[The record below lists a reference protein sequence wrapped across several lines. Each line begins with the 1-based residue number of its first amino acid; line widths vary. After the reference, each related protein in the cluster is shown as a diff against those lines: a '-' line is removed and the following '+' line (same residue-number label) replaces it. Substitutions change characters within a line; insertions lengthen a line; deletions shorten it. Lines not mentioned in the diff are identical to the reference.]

1 MKNTRQIVRIILIC
15 LLAFFLLRSLYSLKE
30 GFVDDH
36 LRLGPQ
42 SEVNKFGTITE
53 DPGNPSGNLVTNN
66 DSSKALCSSIS
77 DLTKWCKKWL
87 GNDAKEVTNPET
99 IECAG
104 NICKPTIDGQFCCKN
119 N

>member
-42 SEVNKFGTITE
+42 SEVNKYGTITK
-53 DPGNPSGNLVTNN
+53 DAGNPSGTLVTDGNP
-66 DSSKALCSSIS
+66 SALCSSIPN
-77 DLTKWCKKWL
+77 LGKWCKKWSNGL
-87 GNDAKEVTNPET
+87 AKEVTNPET
-99 IECAG
+99 IACAG
-104 NICKPTIDGQFCCKN
+104 NICKPSIDGQLCCKK
-119 N
+119 